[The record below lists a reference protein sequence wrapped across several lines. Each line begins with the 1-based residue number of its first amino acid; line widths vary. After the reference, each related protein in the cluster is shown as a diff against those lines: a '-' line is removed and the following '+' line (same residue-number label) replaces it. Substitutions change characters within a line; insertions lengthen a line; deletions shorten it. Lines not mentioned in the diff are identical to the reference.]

1 MRRIWIWL
9 ICAIAFSGHAVADV
23 FPKRTV
29 TLIVPFA
36 AGGGVDTVARPLA
49 EELRKILDHPVIVE
63 NRPGAATN
71 LGTEQVAKA
80 DADGHT
86 LLINLDTVAMYPLL
100 YSKLKYNFATDL
112 TPVSYVASSPMV
124 LVVTPSLGVNSL
136 GAFLELAKRKPEKLT
151 FAAPGLG
158 TPHHL
163 AFELLSYY
171 AAFKLQTVGYRGGG
185 PALNDVIAGHVNVG
199 VFTLGTALPYIE
211 AGKLTAL
218 AVTGEKRSELAKQ
231 IPTLSEQGFSQA
243 QLSNRYVVMAP
254 AKTPQETITAL
265 HRAIEQ
271 AVARPELIEAV
282 RRQGYDIL
290 LTSPA
295 EAKAMLQE
303 EFSRW
308 QPIVRDAKIQV
319 E

>member
-1 MRRIWIWL
+1 MKRMWIGL
-9 ICAIAFSGHAVADV
+9 VFTLVFSGHCVAEI
-23 FPKRTV
+23 FPKRSV
-29 TLIVPFA
+29 TLVVPFA

-49 EELRKILDHPVIVE
+49 DELRKVFNQPVIVE

-80 DADGHT
+80 DPDGHT
-86 LLINLDTVAMYPLL
+86 LLINLDTVGMYPLL
-100 YSKLKYNFATDL
+100 YSRLKYNFATDL
-112 TPVSYVASSPMV
+112 APVAYVASSPMV
-124 LVVTPSLGVNSL
+124 LVTTPSLGVETL
-136 GAFLELAKRKPEKLT
+136 KAFLELAKGKPEALT

-171 AAFKLQTVGYRGGG
+171 AGVQVQTVGYRGGG

-218 AVTGEKRSELAKQ
+218 ALTGEKRSELAPQ
-231 IPTLSEQGFSQA
+231 IATLAEQGFPQA

-254 AKTPQETITAL
+254 AKTPQEIISAL
-265 HRAIEQ
+265 HQAIVQ
-271 AVARPELIEAV
+271 AVGRPELIDAV
-282 RRQGYDIL
+282 RRQGYDVL
-290 LTSPA
+290 LTTPV
-295 EAKAMLQE
+295 EARAMLRA

-308 QPIVRDAKIQV
+308 EPIVRETKIQV